1 MGGLVYSMGYISN
14 LISGFEGNMWTWVGS
29 IAVIAGLI
37 MMIAGIVKIAK
48 GLMSHGQGQV
58 NWVVNILLL
67 VVGGIMV
74 FGGFG
79 AISGF
84 ANNIGRDLLNGAV

>member
-1 MGGLVYSMGYISN
+1 MEGF
-14 LISGFEGNMWTWVGS
+14 ISGLLSNFNKQMWSWIGT

-37 MMIAGIVKIAK
+37 MMIAGIIKIAK

-67 VVGGIMV
+67 VVGGLLV
-74 FGGFG
+74 FGGFN
-79 AISGF
+79 AVSGF
-84 ANNIGRDLLNGAV
+84 AGNIGNDLLNGGEGG